1 MMQVLAA
8 HGLTGEVVETAGP
21 RDGTLCARRA
31 VEARSEMV
39 FACGGDGTVH
49 EVLQGLV
56 HTPGVLGV
64 LPAGTANALARNLG
78 LSLDPVA
85 AVTQQMGFEAR
96 KVAVGEVCFQSSEQ
110 EGRYF
115 TVMAGAGPDGALV
128 YSMLAGSKVAMG
140 RSAYYARA
148 ARLFVTRRFAAFR
161 VRFREAGAEGWQ
173 ERRAASV
180 MGVRVSDLG
189 GIFGRLTPGASLYHG
204 GLRLVMVR
212 PPGLVSLPAWFVL
225 GHLGLHARNPW
236 LEMVSVDEFEC
247 EAIHGGDRV
256 HAQVDG
262 EWMGTLP
269 MKVRMVPDAVRLLM
283 PYSGLSCD

>member
-1 MMQVLAA
+1 
-8 HGLTGEVVETAGP
+8 
-21 RDGTLCARRA
+21 
-31 VEARSEMV
+31 MV
-39 FACGGDGTVH
+39 FACGGDGTVN

-56 HTPGVLGV
+56 HTSGVLGV
-64 LPAGTANALARNLG
+64 LPVGTANALARNLG

-96 KVAVGEVCFQSSEQ
+96 KIAVGEVCFSDSEHDR
-110 EGRYF
+110 ERYF

-128 YSMLAGSKVAMG
+128 YSMLAGSKALMG

-161 VRFREAGAEGWQ
+161 VRYRETGSTSWQ
-173 ERRAASV
+173 ERKAASV

-189 GIFGRLTPGASLYHG
+189 GIFGRLTPGASLDHG
-204 GLRLVMVR
+204 ALRLVMVR
-212 PPGLVSLPAWFVL
+212 PPGLVSLPVWFAL
-225 GHLGLHARNPW
+225 GHLGLNARNPW
-236 LEMVSVDEFEC
+236 VDMVSVDEFEC
-247 EAIHGGDRV
+247 EAINAGDRV

-283 PYSGLSCD
+283 PYSGHSCD